1 MYTVKLE
8 AAISINICDLIMQPD
23 AFLTMQKEKVA
34 EQMNVT
40 KTEKKRKRNLSLLP
54 LLKEVE
60 NHFGKNFH
68 PWSLY

>member
-40 KTEKKRKRNLSLLP
+40 KTEKKKKELVFATPAKR
-54 LLKEVE
+54 
-60 NHFGKNFH
+60 G
-68 PWSLY
+68 

>member
-1 MYTVKLE
+1 MYTVKIE

-40 KTEKKRKRNLSLLP
+40 KTEKKEKGTCLCYP
-54 LLKEVE
+54 C
-60 NHFGKNFH
+60 
-68 PWSLY
+68 

>member
-40 KTEKKRKRNLSLLP
+40 KTEKKEKGTCLCFP
-54 LLKEVE
+54 C
-60 NHFGKNFH
+60 
-68 PWSLY
+68 